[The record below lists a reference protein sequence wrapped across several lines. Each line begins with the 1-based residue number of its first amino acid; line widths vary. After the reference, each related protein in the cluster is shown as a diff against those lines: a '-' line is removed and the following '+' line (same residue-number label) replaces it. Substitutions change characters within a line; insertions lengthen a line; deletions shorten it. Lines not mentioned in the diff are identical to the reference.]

1 MLVAENREALLHH
14 YLTTRGDLRAVIE
27 GLSAALMSEASIDG
41 WSVKD
46 HLAHIATWDE
56 MRAAE
61 VIRISAGQESAWRMS
76 AAQDDA
82 YNTMAYELRAGM
94 SAAQAV
100 WELETTRSK
109 LLDAIASATARGL
122 DAALYGE
129 AALVSTHEV
138 EHAAWIRRWRA
149 QRSV

>member
-1 MLVAENREALLHH
+1 
-14 YLTTRGDLRAVIE
+14 
-27 GLSAALMSEASIDG
+27 MSEPSIDG

-56 MRAAE
+56 IRAAE
-61 VIRISAGQESAWRMS
+61 VIRISAGQDSAWRMTHE
-76 AAQDDA
+76 QDDA

-100 WELETTRSK
+100 WELETSRVR
-109 LLDAIASATARGL
+109 LLDAIASATERGL
-122 DAALYGE
+122 DAELYGE
-129 AALVSTHEV
+129 AGLLSTHEV

-149 QRSV
+149 QRGV